1 MVPNGINLCQV
12 TEGYGLGEEPKCKVT
27 LVRLDV
33 TVDIVS
39 NPAESHAS
47 VCTWMLPVKMI
58 CTKSQTA
65 FKSTEVKFK
74 LVEEFNATTTAVTL
88 ENGTLIQKQAW
99 DGKQRSM
106 ERDGKQRLME
116 RDGQQRSMER
126 DGKL

>member
-1 MVPNGINLCQV
+1 MDGFPS
-12 TEGYGLGEEPKCKVT
+12 LGFDFVGTDCTIAFCRDECGHFGK
-27 LVRLDV
+27 
-33 TVDIVS
+33 
-39 NPAESHAS
+39 
-47 VCTWMLPVKMI
+47 CTWMLPVKMI